1 MVPLS
6 TLTFETN
13 VTADDGLRGCES
25 GVSGMASKKTRDIDV
40 PRTFVC

>member
-25 GVSGMASKKTRDIDV
+25 GVSGVVSEEDSGY
-40 PRTFVC
+40 